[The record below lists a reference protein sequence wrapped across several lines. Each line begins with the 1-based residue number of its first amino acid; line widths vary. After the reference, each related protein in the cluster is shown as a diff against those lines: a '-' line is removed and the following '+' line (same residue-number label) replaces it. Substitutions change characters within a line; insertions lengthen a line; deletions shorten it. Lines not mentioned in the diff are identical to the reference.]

1 MKKTFLIIFSCLILG
16 SCATILTGGKAR
28 VAIDAPKNSGTT
40 VSVNGIEMGQTPIQL
55 KLKADDILTFEKE
68 GYDSKTVVIG
78 DKFNTIA
85 ILNLFSLLGWGID
98 AVTGSLK
105 IPDQKL
111 VNVTLKE
118 SN

>member
-1 MKKTFLIIFSCLILG
+1 M
-16 SCATILTGGKAR
+16 
-28 VAIDAPKNSGTT
+28 
-40 VSVNGIEMGQTPIQL
+40 